1 MSIASQSTQ
10 QKVPFSYEQTF
21 DCLTRAIPAAG
32 LAVKTADKLL
42 GRITASAGMS
52 LFSWGENLTFVVE
65 KISPDLTLVAIESSL
80 KFGANIAGAHRHQKN
95 FNSVMSSLSE
105 ELQRAANDQS

>member
-10 QKVPFSYEQTF
+10 QKVPFPFDRTF
-21 DCLTRAIPAAG
+21 DCLTHAISAAG
-32 LAVKTADKLL
+32 LSVKSADKIL

-52 LFSWGENLTFVVE
+52 LFSWGENLTFIVE
-65 KISPDLTLVAIESSL
+65 KIDGESTLIFIESSL

-95 FNSVMSSLSE
+95 FNQVMAALSL
-105 ELQRAANDQS
+105 ELQKAA